1 MGDRVTDRA
10 GVSVDFSL
18 PEVTGLAVA
27 TLLLVGSLTGP
38 TPPGMSA
45 AVQRVLAVFL
55 IALVLWLTEPVPYV
69 VSSVLSVTLLFAL
82 GVVDSFSAAA
92 SGYASR
98 LVFFLLLLLLL
109 SNCISSVGL
118 DRRVAQRLLAGEH
131 TPRQTHRSLA
141 AHILLLAV
149 FVPSAMARAVTF
161 IPIVKQLVD
170 AYGLAD
176 GSGFERGAFLLL
188 GHVNPI
194 ASMALMTGGGMALV
208 TSEIINATEQSVTW
222 VEWAVLM
229 LPPTV
234 ALYGL
239 ASLGTAVFTA
249 VDGETTIGPD
259 ETEPGTAAS
268 AQSAEAEPDPPGGL
282 SREQRLVAGVMG
294 ATVLA
299 WIVGSFVG
307 IPTVVPAAAA
317 VFVLS
322 LPGIAIID
330 SEDLRDVSWG
340 IVFLIGAM
348 LSILDVMEST
358 GTLAYIVDALTR
370 AIPFAALSHWQV
382 VGVLL
387 ALAVGIRVLFSTGS
401 AAIVVA
407 LPIVLEFG
415 NAFGVAPVPLAL
427 SVLLVVGSTTVLPFN
442 TTAVLVSMDR
452 GPLSHR
458 DVLTFGLVTMAVSL
472 GVAAASW
479 LVYWPVVSDC
489 C

>member
-1 MGDRVTDRA
+1 MGDSVADRTGLSA
-10 GVSVDFSL
+10 DFSL
-18 PEVTGLAVA
+18 PEISGLAMA
-27 TLLLVGSLTGP
+27 TLLLAGGLIGP
-38 TPPGMSA
+38 TLPGMSA
-45 AVQRVLAVFL
+45 TVHRVLTVFL
-55 IALVLWLTEPVPYV
+55 IALVLWLTEPIPYV
-69 VSSVLSVTLLFAL
+69 VSSVFSVTLLFAL
-82 GVVDSFSAAA
+82 DVVDSFAAAA

-98 LVFFLLLLLLL
+98 LVFFLLLLLLF

-118 DRRVAQRLLAGEH
+118 DRRVAERLLAGEY

-149 FVPSAMARAVTF
+149 LVPSAMARAVTF
-161 IPIVKQLVD
+161 IPIVKRLVD
-170 AYGLAD
+170 AYGLTD

-208 TSEIINATEQSVTW
+208 TSEIINGTAQSVTW
-222 VEWAVLM
+222 VEWGVLM

-239 ASLGTAVFTA
+239 ASLSAAVFSS
-249 VDGETTIGPD
+249 VDDEMIIESD
-259 ETEPGTAAS
+259 ETEPR
-268 AQSAEAEPDPPGGL
+268 EAEPVEADMDTLGGL
-282 SREQRLVAGVMG
+282 TRDQRVVAAVMG
-294 ATVLA
+294 GTVIA
-299 WIVGSFVG
+299 WIAGSFVG
-307 IPTVVPAAAA
+307 IPTVLPAAVA
-317 VFVLS
+317 VFVLA
-322 LPGIAIID
+322 LPGIDIIG
-330 SEDLRDVSWG
+330 SQDLREVSWG

-348 LSILDVMEST
+348 LSILEVMEST
-358 GTLAYIVDALTR
+358 GTLTYVIDTLTR
-370 AIPFAALSHWQV
+370 VVPFAALSHWQV
-382 VGVLL
+382 VGVLI

-415 NAFGVAPVPLAL
+415 NAFDVATVPLAL
-427 SVLLVVGSTTVLPFN
+427 SVLLVVGSTTVLPYN

-458 DVLTFGLVTMAVSL
+458 DVLTFGLVTMGLSL
-472 GVAAASW
+472 CVTAASW
-479 LVYWPVVSDC
+479 LVYWPVVSGC

>member
-1 MGDRVTDRA
+1 MGDGRTD
-10 GVSVDFSL
+10 G
-18 PEVTGLAVA
+18 TGLLADVPVVQVSGLVVMA
-27 TLLLVGSLTGP
+27 LLLGGGLAGP
-38 TPPGMSA
+38 TPPGMSPSIR
-45 AVQRVLAVFL
+45 RVLSVFL

-69 VSSVLSVTLLFAL
+69 VSSVLSVTLLYAL
-82 GVVDSFSAAA
+82 GVVDTFAAA
-92 SGYASR
+92 ATGYASS

-109 SNCISSVGL
+109 SNSISSVGL
-118 DRRVAQRLLAGEH
+118 DRRMAQRLLSGEH

-149 FVPSAMARAVTF
+149 LVPSAMARAVTF
-161 IPIVKQLVD
+161 IPIVKRLVD

-208 TSEIINATEQSVTW
+208 TSEIVTSTVRPVTW

-229 LPPTV
+229 IPPTV
-234 ALYGL
+234 ALFG
-239 ASLGTAVFTA
+239 LGTVSAAAFSS
-249 VDGETTIGPD
+249 VDGEKTVATADGNGAPA
-259 ETEPGTAAS
+259 EEPRPFGTESAS
-268 AQSAEAEPDPPGGL
+268 EVGST
-282 SREQRLVAGVMG
+282 REQRLVAGVMG

-322 LPGIAIID
+322 LPGVGVIKAD
-330 SEDLRDVSWG
+330 DVRDVSWG
-340 IVFLIGAM
+340 IIFLIGAM

-358 GTLAYIVDALTR
+358 GTLDYVVETLTR
-370 AIPFAALSHWQV
+370 AVPFAALAHWQV
-382 VGVLL
+382 VAVLL
-387 ALAVGIRVLFSTGS
+387 GLAVGIRVLFSTAS

-407 LPIVLEFG
+407 LPIVLEFAD
-415 NAFGVAPVPLAL
+415 AFGVARLPLAL
-427 SVLLVVGSTTVLPFN
+427 SVLLVVGSTTILPFN
-442 TTAVLVSMDR
+442 TSAVLVSMDR

-458 DVLTFGLVTMAVSL
+458 DVVSFGLVTMALSL
-472 GVAAASW
+472 VVVVASW
-479 LVYWPVVSDC
+479 LVYWPVILSC